1 MAATTTTA
9 TAEVKRF
16 ANLKLS
22 NGPTGQVLTAT
33 VPNDITED
41 DFNKIGTTAL
51 KLIKK
56 LTGCNCM
63 SGRIS
68 FVVEDNFADVIKVNL
83 DQRVGG

>member
-1 MAATTTTA
+1 MAGTTA
-9 TAEVKRF
+9 TTAEAKRF

-41 DFNKIGTTAL
+41 DFNKVGSTAL
-51 KLIKK
+51 KLIKR

-83 DQRVGG
+83 DQKVGQ

>member
-1 MAATTTTA
+1 MAGTSTTA
-9 TAEVKRF
+9 TADVKRF

-41 DFNKIGTTAL
+41 DFNKVGSTAL

-83 DQRVGG
+83 DQRAGQ

>member
-1 MAATTTTA
+1 MGAASTTA
-9 TAEVKRF
+9 SAEVKRF

-33 VPNDITED
+33 VPSDITED
-41 DFNKIGTTAL
+41 DFNKVGSSAL
-51 KLIKK
+51 KLIKR

-68 FVVEDNFADVIKVNL
+68 FVVEDNFAEVIKVNL
-83 DQRVGG
+83 DQRVGP